1 MDNQF
6 DQIYDCVTI
15 ESTVLHQFESYLQ
28 HLSCMNILCSL
39 SKRGGLKKDSEIGI
53 SILRFDIFASPLS
66 SPLGEERGDREP
78 RVKREGTMSET
89 LG

>member
-39 SKRGGLKKDSEIGI
+39 RKRGGSEIGI
-53 SILRFDIFASPLS
+53 SIQRFDDVRNKSVSAHC
-66 SPLGEERGDREP
+66 
-78 RVKREGTMSET
+78 TMTSNVLT
-89 LG
+89 GR